1 MVLKFKGW
9 WEEREKKD
17 DPKPW
22 ETFIVC
28 LHGQVAGDFAAGK
41 EMEKVLRASGYEL
54 ELKLIK
60 VKK

>member
-1 MVLKFKGW
+1 MTLKFRGW

-17 DPKPW
+17 APKPW
-22 ETFIVC
+22 ETFTVC
-28 LHGQVAGDFAAGK
+28 LHGQVAGEVAMGK
-41 EMEKVLRASGYEL
+41 DMARILKASGYEL